1 MTYTVSSAVPPKQL
15 RSRQTLDRLLDAA
28 EAVIREEGIAE
39 LTVVKVV
46 RKAQS
51 SVGAFYRRFPDRDA
65 LLYAIQERNH
75 ARAREVYDAQLAT
88 LMRRK
93 VSLEETLGRL
103 FSLRAKMV
111 LKDAPL
117 LHAFVV
123 QEAILPLFQQ
133 EGRKFYAY
141 CRTAMTQ
148 VLLSHRDEIAHPEP
162 ELAAEMVCR
171 TWLGLMEQVVLYGA
185 SPFDTEARSG
195 DTHTLVA
202 EYTKA
207 MSAYLRGGAADPV
220 ARPRAD
226 WTSMP
231 STAGVKAVVE

>member
-1 MTYTVSSAVPPKQL
+1 MSTMVSSAVPPKQL

-28 EAVIREEGIAE
+28 EAVIREEGISE

-46 RKAQS
+46 KRAQS

-65 LLYAIQERNH
+65 LLFAIQERNH
-75 ARAREVYDAQLAT
+75 ARAREVYDAQLAE
-88 LMRRK
+88 LERGRA
-93 VSLEETLGRL
+93 SLEETLTQL
-103 FSLRAKMV
+103 FALRAQQV
-111 LKDAPL
+111 LEDAPL

-123 QEAILPLFQQ
+123 QEAVLPLFQQ

-141 CRTAMTQ
+141 CRSTMTH
-148 VLLSHRDEIAHPEP
+148 VLLSHREEISHPEP

-185 SPFDTEARSG
+185 SPFDAHARSG
-195 DTHTLVA
+195 DTATLVA

-207 MSAYLRGGAADPV
+207 MSAYLRG
-220 ARPRAD
+220 RPASSAGCAPLD
-226 WTSMP
+226 SDSKP
-231 STAGVKAVVE
+231 LASATAEL